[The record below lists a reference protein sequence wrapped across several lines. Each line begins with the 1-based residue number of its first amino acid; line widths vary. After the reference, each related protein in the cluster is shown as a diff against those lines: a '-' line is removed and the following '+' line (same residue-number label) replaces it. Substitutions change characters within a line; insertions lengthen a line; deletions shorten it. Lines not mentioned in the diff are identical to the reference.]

1 MMVTRT
7 RANVGAAVTAPVGVR
22 RDDPRTWPERARKT
36 VGRPKPVVVVDGT
49 ESQTAVATVVS
60 RSKSIVLRTLV
71 PADLEYV
78 SAWADDPELDR
89 LVGSEFLRAYKHA
102 YDKHPSFYDAV
113 LTDPTQVT
121 LIVEG
126 RTGFTVPVGFV
137 RLYNVHL
144 VEGYAYIETVIADA
158 RALRRGFGVQASR
171 LMAYYGIDVLG
182 LRRIESKVYAYNVL
196 SINTLKRNACVQEGV
211 LRKAAFKDG
220 RYWDVIVFGV
230 LKEELDALRR
240 RDKYLLPEDRGRL
253 DAS

>member
-1 MMVTRT
+1 MIRLGDVK
-7 RANVGAAVTAPVGVR
+7 AGVAGQTAPRRVR
-22 RDDPRTWPERARKT
+22 RDDPRTWPEGAGDT
-36 VGRPKPVVVVDGT
+36 MGRPKPVVVTDGSEWQT
-49 ESQTAVATVVS
+49 VESTVVS
-60 RSKSIVLRTLV
+60 RNKWILLRTLV
-71 PADLEYV
+71 PGDLTHL
-78 SAWADDPELDR
+78 SAWAEDPELDR
-89 LVGSEFLRAYKHA
+89 LVGSEFLRSYKHA

-121 LIVEG
+121 LVIEG
-126 RTGFTVPVGFV
+126 REGFTQPVGFV
-137 RLYNVHL
+137 RLYNIHV
-144 VEGYAYIETVIADA
+144 VEGYAYIETVIADG

-230 LKEELDALRR
+230 LKEELEELRR

-253 DAS
+253 DAP